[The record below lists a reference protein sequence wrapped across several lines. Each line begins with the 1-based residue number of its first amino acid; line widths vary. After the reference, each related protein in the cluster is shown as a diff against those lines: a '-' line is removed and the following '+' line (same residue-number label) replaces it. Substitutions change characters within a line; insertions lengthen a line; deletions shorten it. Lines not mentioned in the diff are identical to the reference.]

1 MPLASSPPTSSRRPT
16 QQRRS
21 VLGLVLTLAV
31 ASLALL
37 LVPTLG
43 LAETVLGMVQTALH
57 KVRVVE
63 VAKNL
68 RSPWSL
74 AFLPG
79 GGFLVTEIDGRLL
92 RLSADG
98 GTAQEIIGVPAVDT
112 RGQGG
117 LLDVVLDPAF
127 ATNSL
132 IYLSYS
138 ATKPG
143 GAHTRM
149 ARARLEGNQLQ
160 DVTVIFDGEKAV
172 RSGAHFGGRI
182 VFLPDGTVTLT
193 VGERGQK
200 APAQDI
206 GNHTGTVIR
215 VNTDGSVPA
224 NNPFVGRSGAK
235 PEIYSYGH
243 RNPQGAA
250 LNPTTGKLWIH
261 EHGPRGGDEV
271 NIIKPG
277 ANYGWPLVSYG
288 TNYSGSSVGTG
299 KTSLPY
305 VTEPAH
311 TWVPSIAPS
320 GMAFYTGDAFPKW
333 HGSLLV
339 GALKFQLVARLS
351 LAGEMIVGE
360 ERFLE
365 GTLGRIRDVR
375 VGPDGLV
382 YLLTDSNDGQ
392 LIRLEPAD

>member
-1 MPLASSPPTSSRRPT
+1 
-16 QQRRS
+16 
-21 VLGLVLTLAV
+21 
-31 ASLALL
+31 
-37 LVPTLG
+37 
-43 LAETVLGMVQTALH
+43 MVQTALH

-182 VFLPDGTVTLT
+182 VFLP
-193 VGERGQK
+193 
-200 APAQDI
+200 
-206 GNHTGTVIR
+206 
-215 VNTDGSVPA
+215 
-224 NNPFVGRSGAK
+224 
-235 PEIYSYGH
+235 
-243 RNPQGAA
+243 
-250 LNPTTGKLWIH
+250 
-261 EHGPRGGDEV
+261 
-271 NIIKPG
+271 
-277 ANYGWPLVSYG
+277 
-288 TNYSGSSVGTG
+288 
-299 KTSLPY
+299 
-305 VTEPAH
+305 
-311 TWVPSIAPS
+311 
-320 GMAFYTGDAFPKW
+320 GM
-333 HGSLLV
+333 
-339 GALKFQLVARLS
+339 R
-351 LAGEMIVGE
+351 
-360 ERFLE
+360 
-365 GTLGRIRDVR
+365 
-375 VGPDGLV
+375 
-382 YLLTDSNDGQ
+382 
-392 LIRLEPAD
+392 